1 MRVASLLDALT
12 ARGFTPAT
20 VAMDMGYDHNRIH
33 AECAE
38 RDCAA
43 NWRGLSLT
51 PGRQTRHGVT
61 HLLELRLVT
70 GKRRARLGVAAAVNS
85 VPQTAHVAFCGKCDR
100 KDKDELAR
108 LLRGVDAHSPG
119 RLVPL
124 AAEPDRSARRPF
136 CLVSMGVR

>member
-1 MRVASLLDALT
+1 MHVASLLDALT

-33 AECAE
+33 PECAK

-70 GKRRARLGVAAAVNS
+70 GKRRARLGVS
-85 VPQTAHVAFCGKCDR
+85 SWRQ
-100 KDKDELAR
+100 
-108 LLRGVDAHSPG
+108 
-119 RLVPL
+119 
-124 AAEPDRSARRPF
+124 
-136 CLVSMGVR
+136 